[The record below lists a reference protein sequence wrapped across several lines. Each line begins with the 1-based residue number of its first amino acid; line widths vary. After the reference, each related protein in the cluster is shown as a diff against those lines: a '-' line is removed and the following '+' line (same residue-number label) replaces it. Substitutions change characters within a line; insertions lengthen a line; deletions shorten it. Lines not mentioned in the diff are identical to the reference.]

1 MSVEAVAWAFA
12 QEVTPAGRKFV
23 LVALANHAD
32 AEGRCFPS
40 QKRLAFM
47 TGQSVRAVRD
57 HLAALEEAGLITRVE
72 TRRESDGGRTS
83 DTIFLNAP
91 PDVLDP
97 SRGADDGG
105 DPDRVPVKRPRPI
118 PPAES
123 AGAPRQNL
131 PTPPAESAGAPR
143 QNLPGK
149 KHQLETSEESGGGAL
164 EPRAGDRPPGH
175 HPETEGIL
183 KRTFGRLYD
192 QLLLEEPRRA
202 RWADLSPDRL
212 AEIALEVRRQ
222 PSVQAFSTRLKD
234 KLDELVGVHK
244 APARGAAGAAA
255 GAPTPSEA
263 KARLERQAAATR
275 ASEEAYDRAIAAGAT
290 PEEADRAAA
299 AAYDRALKGDL
310 QPA

>member
-47 TGQSVRAVRD
+47 TGQSIRAVRD

-105 DPDRVPVKRPRPI
+105 DPDRVPVKRPRP
-118 PPAES
+118 
-123 AGAPRQNL
+123 
-131 PTPPAESAGAPR
+131 TPPAESAGAPR

-149 KHQLETSEESGGGAL
+149 KHQLETSEESGGGDAL

-183 KRTFGRLYD
+183 KRTFGKLYD
-192 QLLLEEPRRA
+192 QLLLEEPRRR

-222 PSVQAFSTRLKD
+222 PSVQAFATRLKD

-244 APARGAAGAAA
+244 ARAGAAAAA